1 MEKAKAAL
9 CLATLCNALVTA
21 AVPAR
26 AQAWK
31 PAKPVEIVVGSAP
44 GGSPDVM
51 TRLVQNLFQG
61 MALVPTLAVVNKP
74 GAGNTIG
81 WAYLNQHAGDGHYI
95 ATYSP
100 AV

>member
-1 MEKAKAAL
+1 MEKAKVAL
-9 CLATLCNALVTA
+9 CLATLCNALFTA
-21 AVPAR
+21 AVPLAH

-51 TRLVQNLFQG
+51 ARLVQNLFQG
-61 MALVPTLAVVNKP
+61 MALVPTSAVVNKP

-81 WAYLNQHAGDGHYI
+81 
-95 ATYSP
+95 
-100 AV
+100 